1 MITIGGENLIDYVQT
16 EVKDGLPVYTAIP
29 GGSCYN
35 VAIAAARQGQ
45 KVSYVT
51 PISTDSLGNVLAQR
65 LLDDGIQL
73 TTPRTNA
80 PTSLAV
86 VSVNNGQPNYQFYRS
101 DTADRQITP
110 DTLDAAISQETRV
123 FHTGSLALIEGADAD
138 LWEERFAT
146 LATNEVIT
154 SLDPNARPVVVKD
167 KIPYVARL
175 LRMMKHAR
183 VLKLSDEDLDYLAP
197 DQPLMDGFEH
207 ICSQTQAAIIILTKG
222 ADGAVVRCGSAQFEV
237 AAAKANPLV
246 DTVGAGD
253 TFMGTL
259 LVEISKTGLPASKLG
274 SITEDDLRRIVARAA
289 KAAALNCQSSGCN
302 PPYEQDL

>member
-16 EVKDGLPVYTAIP
+16 EVKNGLPVYTAIP

-45 KVSYVT
+45 SVSYVT
-51 PISTDSLGNVLAQR
+51 PISSDSLGNVLAQR
-65 LLDDGIQL
+65 LIDDGIHL
-73 TTPRTNA
+73 ATPRSDA

-86 VSVNNGQPNYQFYRS
+86 VSVNDGQPSYQFYRS
-101 DTADRQITP
+101 DTADRQITT
-110 DTLDAAISQETRV
+110 DTLDAAISNQTRV
-123 FHTGSLALIEGADAD
+123 FHIGSLALIEGADAD
-138 LWEERFAT
+138 LWEQRFAM
-146 LATNEVIT
+146 LADNNVIT

-167 KIPYVARL
+167 KQPYIARL
-175 LRMMKHAR
+175 LRIMHHAR
-183 VLKLSDEDLDYLAP
+183 VLKLSDEDLEYLVP
-197 DQPLMDGFEH
+197 DQSLTDAFEH

-222 ADGAVVRCGSAQFEV
+222 AEGAVVRCGSQQFEV
-237 AAAKANPLV
+237 AAAQANPLV

-259 LVEISKTGLPASKLG
+259 LVEVSKTGLSASELG
-274 SITEDDLRRIVARAA
+274 TISEVELRRIVTRAA
-289 KAAALNCQSSGCN
+289 KAAALNCQSAGCN